1 MRVLSR
7 ADSKMIDGIALLLL
21 VDSVFKD
28 CVSGAGL
35 IKQKH

>member
-7 ADSKMIDGIALLLL
+7 ADREMIDGIILLLL

>member
-1 MRVLSR
+1 MRVWSC
-7 ADSKMIDGIALLLL
+7 ADSKIDGITLLLP